1 MNETSENIYLFNV
14 ISVKEPESF
23 VKSSYLKKIKFFTI
37 LTSIELL

>member
-23 VKSSYLKKIKFFTI
+23 VKSSYFKNKI
-37 LTSIELL
+37 LP